1 MRGGGI
7 RGVLTMRHAV
17 VSVSIMNRFC
27 LNIILGL
34 AVVLLAGCSEGK
46 KEKSILKGVKIGDLA
61 PTTGK
66 GEGRVQ
72 LLKTINFKIYILELP
87 AENLGVLDSVWR
99 MLYTKPVRLNDAY
112 AFKAN
117 SFSIGVGQMP
127 VWSEVVGQLDAGG
140 AKVVKTVTLLLT
152 SGEPDDLVVAAVME
166 KRDVSYIS
174 GKGSWGAA
182 TIGPGSVVL
191 RIKAEKMAES
201 RGVCEVEAL
210 PVFSPVILRPTRLM
224 GEQEKRGDLFF
235 TAVGFKLKMSP
246 EDFVLLGPEQYP
258 KDQTTL
264 GGIFFSGSAREAAV
278 RAYLLVC
285 TDIID

>member
-1 MRGGGI
+1 LRGGGI
-7 RGVLTMRHAV
+7 RGVLTMRRAL

-34 AVVLLAGCSEGK
+34 AVVLLVGCGEGK

-87 AENLGVLDSVWR
+87 AENLGVLDSVWL

-152 SGEPDDLVVAAVME
+152 SGEPDDLVIAAVTE

-182 TIGPGSVVL
+182 TIGPGSVGL
-191 RIKAEKMAES
+191 RIKAERIAGS

-235 TAVGFKLKMSP
+235 TTVGFKLKMSP
-246 EDFVLLGPEQYP
+246 GDFVLLGPEQYP

-264 GGIFFSGSAREAAV
+264 GGIFFSESAREAAV